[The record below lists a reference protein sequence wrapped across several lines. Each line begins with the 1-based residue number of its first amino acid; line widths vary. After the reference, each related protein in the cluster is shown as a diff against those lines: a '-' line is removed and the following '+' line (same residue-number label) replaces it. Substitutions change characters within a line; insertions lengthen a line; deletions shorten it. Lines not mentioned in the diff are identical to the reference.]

1 MLNNIPD
8 LSDEERETID
18 LNMDIIKEELDQL
31 DVEPLEY
38 EQIKRIQDPEPIIVI
53 PENLAPFVP
62 KSTVYLSQFVP
73 KDLNVRRFKKFKG
86 KKIEKKIPYSRREK
100 LLDKKAAMVRTLKEL
115 KVLKEQGEIDLEK
128 FAGLL
133 EKYSHKLKMIET
145 ALGKLS
151 KK

>member
-1 MLNNIPD
+1 M
-8 LSDEERETID
+8 
-18 LNMDIIKEELDQL
+18 
-31 DVEPLEY
+31 
-38 EQIKRIQDPEPIIVI
+38 
-53 PENLAPFVP
+53 
-62 KSTVYLSQFVP
+62 
-73 KDLNVRRFKKFKG
+73 
-86 KKIEKKIPYSRREK
+86 
-100 LLDKKAAMVRTLKEL
+100 DKKAAMVRTLKEL